1 MSTLNVSNITDGTD
15 TLETGYVLNGSAKA
29 WVNYKGTTNDIRS
42 SLNTSSMTDNATG
55 DFTQNFT
62 SSFDGE
68 DNACAVGSKS
78 NQTTNSGNA
87 LGLAI
92 GGSGGQLDIVV
103 YEVGTKVDSLY
114 NFFMTTGDL
123 A

>member
-15 TLETGYVLNGSAKA
+15 TVETGYVLNGSAKA
-29 WVNYKGTTNDIRS
+29 WVNYKGTTNVIRS

>member
-1 MSTLNVSNITDGTD
+1 MSNLVVSNISDGTD
-15 TLETGYVLNGSAKA
+15 TVATGYVVNGSAKA
-29 WVNYKGTTNDIRS
+29 WVSYNGTTNAIRS

-55 DFTQNFT
+55 DFAQNFT
-62 SSFDGE
+62 SSFDGN

-78 NQTTNSGNA
+78 NQTSNSGNA
-87 LGLAI
+87 MGLSV
-92 GGSGGQLDIVV
+92 GSSGGQLSIVV
-103 YEVGTKVDSLY
+103 YEVGTKVDALN